1 MVMFDVESQVDGDG
15 ENSTHDDANDDNH
28 DRDHAAN
35 TLHAKS
41 IVTVAIFIF

>member
-1 MVMFDVESQVDGDG
+1 MFDIESQVDGDG

-28 DRDHAAN
+28 DRVHAAN
-35 TLHAKS
+35 TLYAKS